1 MRYSKK
7 TLQDLETLLKELE
20 YTVRYEKGNFQSG
33 YCLVENSN
41 IAVINRFYETDA
53 RINALVE
60 IISKITNTEMV
71 KSEKSE
77 KLLEEIRSKMKA
89 ESKSEGEV

>member
-41 IAVINRFYETDA
+41 IAVINRFFETDA
-53 RINALVE
+53 RINALVD
-60 IISKITNTEMV
+60 IIVNV
-71 KSEKSE
+71 KNKDIELSEKSQ
-77 KLLEEIRSKMKA
+77 KLLEELRAKTKT
-89 ESKSEGEV
+89 V

>member
-7 TLQDLETLLKELE
+7 TLQELETLLKELE
-20 YTVRYEKGNFQSG
+20 YTLRYEKGNFQSG
-33 YCLVENSN
+33 YCFVEDKN

-60 IISKITNTEMV
+60 IIGSIKPNDIEL
-71 KSEKSE
+71 SERSQ
-77 KLLEEIRSKMKA
+77 KLLEEVYAK
-89 ESKSEGEV
+89 KS

>member
-7 TLQDLETLLKELE
+7 ILQDLETLLKELN

-33 YCLVENSN
+33 YCLVENN
-41 IAVINRFYETDA
+41 NMAVVNRFFETDA

-60 IISKITNTEMV
+60 IIGNV
-71 KSEKSE
+71 KNKDIELSEKSQ
-77 KLLEEIRSKMKA
+77 KLLEELRAKTKT
-89 ESKSEGEV
+89 V

>member
-33 YCLVENSN
+33 YCFVEDKK
-41 IAVINRFYETDA
+41 IAVVNRFYETDG

-60 IISKITNTEMV
+60 IIGSIKKTDTALTER
-71 KSEKSE
+71 SE
-77 KLLEEIRSKMKA
+77 KLLEEIHAKTKA
-89 ESKSEGEV
+89 DA

>member
-7 TLQDLETLLKELE
+7 ILQDLETLLKELN

-33 YCLVENSN
+33 YCLVENN
-41 IAVINRFYETDA
+41 NMAVVNRFFETDA

-60 IISKITNTEMV
+60 IIGNV
-71 KSEKSE
+71 KNKDIELSEKSQ
-77 KLLEEIRSKMKA
+77 KLLEELCAKTKT
-89 ESKSEGEV
+89 V

>member
-33 YCLVENSN
+33 YCFVEDKK

-60 IISKITNTEMV
+60 IIGTIKKTDTELT
-71 KSEKSE
+71 ERSE
-77 KLLEEIRSKMKA
+77 KLLEEIHAQTRA
-89 ESKSEGEV
+89 DI